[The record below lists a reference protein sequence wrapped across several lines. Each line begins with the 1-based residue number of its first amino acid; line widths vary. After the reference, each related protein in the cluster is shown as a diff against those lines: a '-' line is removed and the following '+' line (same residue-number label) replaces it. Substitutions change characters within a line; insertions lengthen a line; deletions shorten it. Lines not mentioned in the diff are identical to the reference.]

1 MIICITGVPGVG
13 KSIIAKRL
21 AEQINAVLIDIYDF
35 AIKNNLYEEYDE
47 AEQTYIV
54 DENKLFQ
61 EIDNYI
67 KNLNNKYIII
77 EGNFAHLY
85 HKGDLYIVIKT
96 DPNILY
102 ERLSKERNYSYNK
115 IFTNIWA
122 MNLEVIE
129 DELEEMKKEYYVFY
143 NNKESDINNIITEI
157 RRLIENKEKSS

>member
-13 KSIIAKRL
+13 KSNVAKKL
-21 AEQINAVLIDIYDF
+21 AEQINAILIDIYDF

-47 AEQTYIV
+47 AEQTYMV

-157 RRLIENKEKSS
+157 RRLIENKEKPS

>member
-13 KSIIAKRL
+13 KSTIAKKL

-67 KNLNNKYIII
+67 KNLNNNIII

-85 HKGDLYIVIKT
+85 DKGDLYIVIKT

-143 NNKESDINNIITEI
+143 NNKESDINNIIMEI

>member
-13 KSIIAKRL
+13 KSTIAKKL
-21 AEQINAVLIDIYDF
+21 AEQIGAVLIDIYDF
-35 AIKNNLYEEYDE
+35 AIKSNLYEEYDE
-47 AEQTYIV
+47 AEQTYII

-67 KNLNNKYIII
+67 KKLNSKYIII

-85 HKGDLYIVIKT
+85 DKCDLYIVIKS

-102 ERLSKERNYSYNK
+102 ERLSKERNYPYNK

-129 DELEEMKKEYYVFY
+129 DELEEMKKDYYVFY
-143 NNKESDINNIITEI
+143 NNKESDINNIIMEI
-157 RRLIENKEKSS
+157 KRLIENKEKAN

>member
-13 KSIIAKRL
+13 KSTIAKKL
-21 AEQINAVLIDIYDF
+21 ADQIDAVLIDISDF
-35 AIKNNLYEEYDE
+35 VIKNKLYEEYDE

-67 KNLNNKYIII
+67 KNLNSKYIII

-85 HKGDLYIVIKT
+85 NKCDLYIVIKT

-102 ERLSKERNYSYNK
+102 ERLSKERNYPYNK

-129 DELEEMKKEYYVFY
+129 DELEEMKKEYYAFY
-143 NNKESDINNIITEI
+143 SNKEDDIDNIVKEI
-157 RRLIENKEKSS
+157 KRLIENKEKSN

>member
-13 KSIIAKRL
+13 KSTIAKKL
-21 AEQINAVLIDIYDF
+21 ADQIDAVLIDISDF
-35 AIKNNLYEEYDE
+35 AIKNKLYEEYDE

-54 DENKLFQ
+54 DENTLFQ

-67 KNLNNKYIII
+67 RNLNSKYIII

-85 HKGDLYIVIKT
+85 NKCDLYIVIKT

-102 ERLSKERNYSYNK
+102 ERLSKERNYPYNK
-115 IFTNIWA
+115 VFTNIWA

-143 NNKESDINNIITEI
+143 SNKEDDIDNIVKEI
-157 RRLIENKEKSS
+157 KRLIENKEKSN

>member
-13 KSIIAKRL
+13 KSTIAKKL

-47 AEQTYIV
+47 VEQTYII

-77 EGNFAHLY
+77 VGNFSHLY
-85 HKGDLYIVIKT
+85 DKCDLYIVIKT

-102 ERLSKERNYSYNK
+102 ERLSKERNYPYNK

-143 NNKESDINNIITEI
+143 NNKEDDINNIIREI
-157 RRLIENKEKSS
+157 KRLIENKEKSN

>member
-13 KSIIAKRL
+13 KSTIAKKL
-21 AEQINAVLIDIYDF
+21 AEQIDAVLIDISDF
-35 AIKNNLYEEYDE
+35 AIKNKLYEEYDE

-67 KNLNNKYIII
+67 RNLNSKYIII

-85 HKGDLYIVIKT
+85 DKCDLCIVIKT

-102 ERLSKERNYSYNK
+102 ERLSKERNYPYNK

-129 DELEEMKKEYYVFY
+129 DELEEMKKGYYVFY
-143 NNKESDINNIITEI
+143 SNKEDDIDNIVKEI
-157 RRLIENKEKSS
+157 KRLIENKEKSN

>member
-13 KSIIAKRL
+13 KSTIAKRL
-21 AEQINAVLIDIYDF
+21 AREINAVLIDIYDF

-47 AEQTYIV
+47 VEQTYIV
-54 DENKLFQ
+54 DEDKLFQ

-67 KNLNNKYIII
+67 RNLNSKHIII
-77 EGNFAHLY
+77 EGNFSHLY
-85 HKGDLYIVIKT
+85 DKGDLYIVIKT

-102 ERLSKERNYSYNK
+102 DRLSKERNYSYNK

-143 NNKESDINNIITEI
+143 NNKEDDINDIIGEI
-157 RRLIENKEKSS
+157 KRLIENKEKSN

>member
-13 KSIIAKRL
+13 KSNVAKKL
-21 AEQINAVLIDIYDF
+21 AEQINAILIDIYDF

-47 AEQTYIV
+47 AEQTYMV

-67 KNLNNKYIII
+67 RNLNNKYIII

-85 HKGDLYIVIKT
+85 DKGDLYIVIKT

-102 ERLSKERNYSYNK
+102 ERLSKERDYSYNK

-157 RRLIENKEKSS
+157 RRLIENKEKPS